1 MIKVQD
7 RGTMK
12 WVSLMLPEHV
22 KKLNEVFVENKEKP
36 VLDEQKMTEI
46 DQTLK
51 YALKYHTLLEMTYFY
66 SGEYRTVISR
76 LEKIDQWRGFILLKN
91 EDGRKISLTNLIDAQ
106 LV

>member
-1 MIKVQD
+1 MKVQD

-22 KKLNEVFVENKEKP
+22 ELLNEVFVEYKEKP
-36 VLDEQKMTEI
+36 LLDEQKMNEI

-51 YALKYHTLLEMTYFY
+51 YAVKHRALLEMTYFY
-66 SGEYRTVISR
+66 SGEYRKITSR

-91 EDGRKISLTNLIDAQ
+91 EDGRRISLTDIIDAQ
-106 LV
+106 LI

>member
-1 MIKVQD
+1 MKVQD

-22 KKLNEVFVENKEKP
+22 EQLNEVFIEYKEKP
-36 VLDEQKMTEI
+36 SLDEQKMSEI

-51 YALKYHTLLEMTYFY
+51 YAIKYRAPLEMTYFY
-66 SGEYRTVISR
+66 SGEFRKVISR

-91 EDGRKISLTNLIDAQ
+91 EDGQKISLTNIIDAQ

>member
-1 MIKVQD
+1 MQVQD

-22 KKLNEVFVENKEKP
+22 ELLKEVFVERKDKP
-36 VLDEQKMTEI
+36 TLDEQKMTEI
-46 DQTLK
+46 DQTVK
-51 YALKYHTLLEMTYFY
+51 YAIKHHAPLEMTYFY
-66 SGEYRTVISR
+66 NGRFEKIVSR

-91 EDGRKISLTNLIDAQ
+91 EAGIKISLSSLIDVR

>member
-1 MIKVQD
+1 MKVKD

-22 KKLNEVFVENKEKP
+22 EMLNEVFIEYKEKP
-36 VLDEQKMTEI
+36 VLDEQKMSEI
-46 DQTLK
+46 DRTLK
-51 YALKYHTLLEMTYFY
+51 YALKYRAPLEMTYFY
-66 SGEYRTVISR
+66 SGEYRTVTSR

-91 EDGRKISLTNLIDAQ
+91 EDGRKISLTNIIDAQ